1 MRLSMRRATETR
13 GHGGKATLGLRASAS
28 PWLVSVAV
36 VAWGFALGYAQG
48 KPAPSRN
55 VWDGVYS
62 AAQAERGAALVSNK
76 CSSCHGGD
84 LSGGP
89 GVPGLI
95 GGEFTFLWGGQSAGA
110 LFDLVSKT
118 MPLDAPAT
126 LTNTQYVDVLAAIFK
141 ENGFP
146 AAAATELPP
155 TLQALDDILIPKTKP

>member
-1 MRLSMRRATETR
+1 MRRNATF
-13 GHGGKATLGLRASAS
+13 LGLRASAS

-36 VAWGFALGYAQG
+36 VAWGFALGYAQD

-62 AAQAERGAALVSNK
+62 AAQAERGAAVVADK
-76 CSSCHGGD
+76 CSSCHGGN

-89 GVPGLI
+89 GVPGLV
-95 GGEFTFLWGGQSAGA
+95 GAEFTFLWGGNTAFA

-126 LTNTQYVDVLAAIFK
+126 LTNTQYVDVVAAIFK

-146 AAAATELPP
+146 AAAATELPA
-155 TLQALDDILIPKTKP
+155 TREALDDILIAKAKP